1 MLHRLDVDWESQ
13 GYDDEALDELA
24 ELGLRTFHRCSWIPD
39 SHHGTASR
47 CGDC

>member
-1 MLHRLDVDWESQ
+1 MPRRLDVYWESQ

-24 ELGLRTFHRCSWIPD
+24 ELGLRTFHSMLVDPGQPLRD
-39 SHHGTASR
+39 GMR